1 MAKRPISP
9 ALHGLID
16 HGFGVLNTAG
26 PAALGLTGSARAAP
40 AVAAVAQGTLN
51 ALTAQPYAAARIVP
65 FHLHGRLESVG
76 VPALLVATIATGAW
90 KQPRAPLF
98 FGGLFL
104 ALGAV
109 YALTDWNAWPT
120 SRKPSQ

>member
-16 HGFGVLNTAG
+16 YGFGVLNTAG
-26 PAALGLTGSARAAP
+26 PAALGLTGSARAVP
-40 AVAAVAQGTLN
+40 AVAAAAQGTLN

-65 FHLHGRLESVG
+65 FHLHGRLESIG

-104 ALGAV
+104 ALGVV

-120 SRKPSQ
+120 AHQPAR